1 MEKKPSRLRGYL
13 LFQRARIAS
22 TFNLILVADNYSLF
36 EFLFFFIDTY
46 DTRCMR
52 YASYSYRTTNSNRCN
67 INVRIKFHIR
77 RNGARSEVI
86 KSSQSPRLKLVK

>member
-36 EFLFFFIDTY
+36 EFLFFFFLSIRTIRDAC
-46 DTRCMR
+46 DTRR
-52 YASYSYRTTNSNRCN
+52 IHTELLIRT
-67 INVRIKFHIR
+67 V
-77 RNGARSEVI
+77 VI
-86 KSSQSPRLKLVK
+86 

>member
-36 EFLFFFIDTY
+36 EFLFFFYRYAIRDAC
-46 DTRCMR
+46 DTRR
-52 YASYSYRTTNSNRCN
+52 IHTELLIRT
-67 INVRIKFHIR
+67 V
-77 RNGARSEVI
+77 VI
-86 KSSQSPRLKLVK
+86 

>member
-22 TFNLILVADNYSLF
+22 TFNLILVAGNYSLF
-36 EFLFFFIDTY
+36 EYFFFFLSIRHAC
-46 DTRCMR
+46 DTRRFTPNYLIR
-52 YASYSYRTTNSNRCN
+52 YCYN
-67 INVRIKFHIR
+67 INVRVKLQFR

-86 KSSQSPRLKLVK
+86 VPSHRLKLVK

>member
-36 EFLFFFIDTY
+36 EFLFFFLSIRMIRDAC
-46 DTRCMR
+46 DTRR
-52 YASYSYRTTNSNRCN
+52 IHTELLIRT
-67 INVRIKFHIR
+67 V
-77 RNGARSEVI
+77 VI
-86 KSSQSPRLKLVK
+86 

>member
-36 EFLFFFIDTY
+36 EFLFFFLSIRDAC
-46 DTRCMR
+46 DTRR
-52 YASYSYRTTNSNRCN
+52 IHTELLIRT
-67 INVRIKFHIR
+67 V
-77 RNGARSEVI
+77 VI
-86 KSSQSPRLKLVK
+86 